1 MGHIAPA
8 GHCES
13 LYLRKRDPE
22 FCRSSRAA
30 DTLKASPPPSRRPE
44 VLSYLG
50 QRSSAE
56 RSLGH
61 YDAAQAF
68 ASCNAADSSLSHLAL
83 ILTICNLF
91 LISLSLYLCVH
102 TGCRPA
108 VTYRVAS
115 IRHIRRRPSTATH
128 SCPYT
133 IARPTADHG
142 RGGPTWRCI
151 RSECIAIR
159 SLAHACTFYI
169 SSPPIHHSVYIVV
182 LCTSTGIATMTPTD
196 RIQKIVV
203 ARFVPGQA
211 LNVLTPSPAR

>member
-1 MGHIAPA
+1 MSHCTA

-13 LYLRKRDPE
+13 LYLRKRDPA
-22 FCRSSRAA
+22 FCRSGRAA

-68 ASCNAADSSLSHLAL
+68 ESCNAIDSSLSHLHR
-83 ILTICNLF
+83 IPTTCNLF
-91 LISLSLYLCVH
+91 SHHSLYWCVH
-102 TGCRPA
+102 AGRRSTL
-108 VTYRVAS
+108 TYRAAS
-115 IRHIRRRPSTATH
+115 TRHIRRRPSTATR

-133 IARPTADHG
+133 TARPTAGHG
-142 RGGPTWRCI
+142 RVGSTWRFT
-151 RSECIAIR
+151 RSECIALP
-159 SLAHACTFYI
+159 SPAHACTFYI
-169 SSPPIHHSVYIVV
+169 ASQSIHHSVCI
-182 LCTSTGIATMTPTD
+182 STGIATITHTD